1 MTGNVIARWIG
12 ASVVAAVCFGS
23 VAASADPVADF
34 YKDRKIQLMIGFGAG
49 EAYDAYARTLAH
61 FMPKYLP
68 GNPLFVPQNMPGAG
82 SLNAANAI
90 YNTAPRD
97 GTAFGTVHRFVPLM
111 PLMGVEGPKFDPL
124 KFSYIGSMNKEI
136 GVCAVM
142 KDAGFKSL
150 DEMKTRE
157 FVVGTT
163 GAGAELTTFNAT
175 VSHMLGIKLKVVTGY
190 RTSLEINLAMERGEV
205 QGRCGVS
212 YGSLKNTRP
221 EWLSEKKIDI
231 LLQLGLSK
239 DPELSNVPLLGDLVE
254 DSTDKQALHLMLA
267 PSEIG
272 RPFFGPPGI
281 PADRLEALRAAFDSA
296 LKDPE
301 LIAEAAK
308 QRLDVSPVSGNDMA
322 ALIAHAYAAPDPV
335 VERARSLVAMGD
347 GKKK

>member
-1 MTGNVIARWIG
+1 MMSMRGRIRRSAVAVLLATA
-12 ASVVAAVCFGS
+12 VAATT
-23 VAASADPVADF
+23 ASADPVADF
-34 YKDRKIQLMIGFGAG
+34 YKDKKVQLMIGFGAG

-68 GNPLFVPQNMPGAG
+68 GHPSFIPQNMPGAG

-111 PLMGVEGPKFDPL
+111 PLLGVEGPKFDPL
-124 KFSYIGSMNKEI
+124 KFTYIGSMNREI
-136 GVCAVM
+136 GVCVVM
-142 KDAGFKSL
+142 KSAGFSSL

-221 EWLSEKKIDI
+221 EWLSDKKIDI

-239 DPELSNVPLLGDLVE
+239 DPELPDVPLLGDLVS
-254 DSTDKQALHLMLA
+254 DSTDKAALHLMLA

-272 RPFFGPPGI
+272 RPFFGPPGV
-281 PADRLEALRAAFDSA
+281 PPERLKALRAAFDAA
-296 LKDPE
+296 LKDPD
-301 LIAEAAK
+301 LVAEAEK
-308 QRLDVSPVSGNDMA
+308 QRLDISPVSGEEMT
-322 ALIAHAYAAPDPV
+322 ALIARAYAAPEPV
-335 VERARSLVAMGD
+335 VERARSLVAMGTPN
-347 GKKK
+347 K

>member
-1 MTGNVIARWIG
+1 
-12 ASVVAAVCFGS
+12 
-23 VAASADPVADF
+23 
-34 YKDRKIQLMIGFGAG
+34 
-49 EAYDAYARTLAH
+49 
-61 FMPKYLP
+61 
-68 GNPLFVPQNMPGAG
+68 
-82 SLNAANAI
+82 
-90 YNTAPRD
+90 
-97 GTAFGTVHRFVPLM
+97 
-111 PLMGVEGPKFDPL
+111 VEGPKFDPL
-124 KFSYIGSMNKEI
+124 KFTYLGSMNREI

-142 KDAGFKSL
+142 KSAGFTSL

-239 DPELSNVPLLGDLVE
+239 DPELPDVPLLGDLVK
-254 DSTDKQALHLMLA
+254 DPTDKQALHLMLA

-272 RPFFGPPGI
+272 RPFFGPPDV
-281 PADRLEALRAAFDSA
+281 PDDRVKALRAAFDAA
-296 LKDPE
+296 LKDPD

-308 QRLDVSPVSGNDMA
+308 QRLDVSPVSGVDMT
-322 ALIAHAYAAPDPV
+322 ALIARAYAAPKPV
-335 VERARSLVAMGD
+335 VERARALVAMGD